1 MFEKIVRWKVTV
13 QDLILETVGDYA
25 FSVKAHNVQ
34 GDSAYCQEQVRSLEG
49 ELLAVVSILDISDC
63 FLLGTS
69 LAVSLFKNLCS
80 FYP

>member
-1 MFEKIVRWKVTV
+1 MFKKIVRWRVTV

-49 ELLAVVSILDISDC
+49 ELLAVVSILI
-63 FLLGTS
+63 FP
-69 LAVSLFKNLCS
+69 AVSYRNISCCFSL
-80 FYP
+80 